1 MAARRSRHRSARA
14 GKPRTASLRNSRAPR
29 AAPAADRSL
38 NPVGEWK
45 RSRIVVRGKVVDH
58 WLNDRKV
65 LVYEL
70 GTAAVK
76 AGIAGSKFSKY
87 PDFGEKI
94 RCHLMLTDHNAEA
107 WFRAIK
113 VRDL

>member
-14 GKPRTASLRNSRAPR
+14 GKPGTASSRNSRAPR
-29 AAPAADRSL
+29 AAPAADRAL
-38 NPVGEWK
+38 DPVGEWK
-45 RSRIVVRGKVVDH
+45 RSRIVVRGKVVEH

-65 LVYEL
+65 LTCEL
-70 GTAAVK
+70 GNSAVQ
-76 AGIAGSKFSKY
+76 AGIAESKISKY

-94 RCHLMLTDHNAEA
+94 RGHLMLTDHNDEA

>member
-1 MAARRSRHRSARA
+1 M
-14 GKPRTASLRNSRAPR
+14 
-29 AAPAADRSL
+29 
-38 NPVGEWK
+38 
-45 RSRIVVRGKVVDH
+45 
-58 WLNDRKV
+58 
-65 LVYEL
+65 LVYEP

-94 RCHLMLTDHNAEA
+94 RGHLMLTDHNAEA

>member
-14 GKPRTASLRNSRAPR
+14 GKPGTASSRNSRAPR
-29 AAPAADRSL
+29 AAPAADRAL

-45 RSRIVVRGKVVDH
+45 RSRIVVRGKVVEH
-58 WLNDRKV
+58 RLNDRKV
-65 LVYEL
+65 LTCEL
-70 GTAAVK
+70 GNSAVQ
-76 AGIAGSKFSKY
+76 AGIAESKISKY

-94 RCHLMLTDHNAEA
+94 RSHLLLTDHNDEA